1 MKTLK
6 IFGTAFIMIFAS
18 FLTQEAQ
25 AQETADVNV
34 SANVLAALTLN
45 TTDIDFGNVQNNTAS
60 TVAPTAAG
68 TDINAGVAGST
79 IIRGLVDITG
89 VANGTL
95 DVTCTDATLDDGTG
109 NTISFSTNA
118 EVGGTAL
125 NCGADTITLDGS
137 GNATVNIG
145 GSLTAA
151 STAGAYSTS
160 TGGSP
165 ITFSFTYQ

>member
-6 IFGTAFIMIFAS
+6 IFGTAFIFIFALT
-18 FLTQEAQ
+18 LTQEVR

-60 TVAPTAAG
+60 TVAPTTAG
-68 TDINAGVAGST
+68 TDVNAGVAGSSIT
-79 IIRGLVDITG
+79 RGLVDITG

-95 DVTCTDATLDDGTG
+95 DVTCTDATLGDGGG
-109 NTISFSTNA
+109 NTLTFTTDA
-118 EVGGTAL
+118 EVGGTTL
-125 NCGADTITLDGS
+125 NCGADTITLDGT
-137 GNATVNIG
+137 GNATINIG

-151 STAGAYSTS
+151 TTAGAYSTS